1 VGVRIAVGAARG
13 DIVAQFVRKTL
24 GLLGLAVAAGIAL
37 SLALG
42 RALAGMLF
50 GVSPADPATLGGV
63 ALLVIG
69 VATLAAFV
77 PALRAARVDPMETLR
92 QE

>member
-1 VGVRIAVGAARG
+1 
-13 DIVAQFVRKTL
+13 
-24 GLLGLAVAAGIAL
+24 
-37 SLALG
+37 
-42 RALAGMLF
+42 MLF